1 MHTPMKLKLRT
12 IATSAALLL
21 GTAGLAQAQSTSGN
35 IQGIAAA
42 GDTILVS
49 GIESGFNRELAVTE
63 DGKYSIRRVPT
74 GKYLVVQKHADG
86 SAEPAK
92 PIEIH
97 AGVTVRV
104 Q

>member
-1 MHTPMKLKLRT
+1 MKLNLRT
-12 IATSAALLL
+12 VAATATLLL

-35 IQGIAAA
+35 IQGVAAA
-42 GDTILVS
+42 GDTIHVQ
-49 GIESGFNRELAVTE
+49 GVGSGFSREISVEEA
-63 DGKYSIRRVPT
+63 GKYSIRRVPI
-74 GKYLVVQKHADG
+74 GKYVVTQKHADG
-86 SAEPAK
+86 SAEAPK